1 MNIGNNVK
9 ILRKRKGKSQ
19 DEMAQELGIN
29 RSTYSGYENN
39 VAQPNLENIL
49 KISHFF
55 SVTIEDL
62 ISKDFSNF
70 KELDWRLLSQR
81 SEARSKGNGLRVL
94 ATVVNFN
101 NDEVVEVIPEKA
113 SAGYTSGFSDPDFF
127 IDFPTLS
134 LPFLSSNKKYRAFP
148 IQGDSMPPVNQGAI
162 VVGEFV
168 YDWTTLKDHAMCVIV
183 TKSEGI
189 VFKKIKKNVAADGL
203 MLISTN
209 LKYAPYQVSFSDV
222 LEIWKFVCYVSR
234 EVPEYQSDENG
245 VVKALQQVQS
255 DVRELISL
263 QQLSLNSKA

>member
-1 MNIGNNVK
+1 MNIGSNIK

-19 DEMAQELGIN
+19 DEMAQELAIN

-49 KISHFF
+49 KISHYF

-62 ISKDFSNF
+62 ISKDFSVF

-113 SAGYTSGFSDPDFF
+113 SAGYSSGFSDPEFF

-148 IQGDSMPPVNQGAI
+148 IQGDSMPPVSQGAI
-162 VVGEFV
+162 VVGEFIH
-168 YDWTTLKDHAMCVIV
+168 DWTSLKDNSMCVIV

-189 VFKKIKKNVAADGL
+189 VFKKAKKIASADGL

-222 LEIWKFVCYVSR
+222 LEIWKFVCYVNR
-234 EVPEYQSDENG
+234 EVPEFQPDDSG
-245 VVKALQQVQS
+245 VVKALQQVQT
-255 DVRELISL
+255 DIRELMSL
-263 QQLSLNSKA
+263 QQLSANSKA